1 MKFKIAVALLL
12 LFLGCA
18 EPAVEEAVLPVV
30 SKEKLQE
37 ELVQVNQRQIQ
48 EEQWLIKKYCLFLSI

>member
-12 LFLGCA
+12 LFLSCA
-18 EPAVEEAVLPVV
+18 EPAVEQTVFPVV
-30 SKEKLQE
+30 SEAKLQE

-48 EEQWLIKKYCLFLSI
+48 EEQWLI